1 MNKIGFA
8 CKVVGDSDLE
18 NKCNMKSVSRT
29 WADRNSDE
37 AVFYKLQ
44 EVSVHN
50 IQSLFYMVEYVH
62 KFPRCLQMF
71 RISSDLL
78 PLYTIPRY
86 KKLYNQMS
94 GNITKLHLLG
104 NYIRSHGVLVS
115 FHPGQFV
122 CLASDREDVVINSI
136 SEIEYHADVA
146 EMMGFG
152 RTFQDGCKIN
162 VHVSGKLG
170 PMGFRSE
177 FSRLSDTAQNL
188 LTIENDEY
196 TIGLDE
202 IIQLKDVCPIV
213 LDVHHH
219 WVKTGE
225 YVDVSDWRVGRVIE
239 SWKHRTPSMHYA
251 VSREDLLI
259 DHPTDVKPD
268 LGQLL
273 SKGFKKGKLRAHSEY
288 YWNTAVNEW
297 ASTFRPHFNIMC
309 ESKMKNLASIKF
321 YEEIK

>member
-8 CKVVGDSDLE
+8 CKYVGDPELE
-18 NKCNMKSVSRT
+18 GLANMRSVSRT

-37 AVFYKLQ
+37 TVFSKLR
-44 EVSVHN
+44 EVSQHN
-50 IQSLFYMVEYVH
+50 IRSLKYMVDYVH
-62 KFPRCLQMF
+62 TLPPELHMF
-71 RISSDLL
+71 RMSSEVL
-78 PLYTIPRY
+78 PLYTIERY
-86 KKLYNQMS
+86 RKMHDQMHANRVDLFTI
-94 GNITKLHLLG
+94 GMTLRKYGI
-104 NYIRSHGVLVS
+104 LVS

-136 SEIEYHADVA
+136 AEIEYHADVA

-152 RTFQDGCKIN
+152 RQFQDGCKIN

-177 FSRLSDTAQNL
+177 FGRLSDTAQNL

-259 DHPTDVKPD
+259 DHPIDVKPD
-268 LGQLL
+268 LEQLL